1 MSLAEFLDRTDIAV
15 MSAQDAVVAA
25 KAHTTGRIWRINDAE
40 RKIAV
45 VTRTIMENTLPRLE
59 AIRDDT
65 TKPIELR
72 ELARKLRQT
81 LDTRLLYE
89 PDYFINLGNAEVAAG
104 YAAAVQFGLLTQT
117 ELDAFNL
124 AATHIETPFANTTL
138 KDVMA
143 HRNPAQKIP
152 CDHLGQDFVVSIA
165 YQDAF
170 SFVTDWLGETG
181 EIPLT
186 MYWRENAEESTKW
199 KRHQVEWVLLG
210 GVTGETTSQLF
221 NRPAGLNS
229 ARHFKFEYLPQY
241 VGQVSVVQVAVGR

>member
-25 KAHTTGRIWRINDAE
+25 KAHTTGRIWRVNDAE

-59 AIRDDT
+59 SIRDDT

-72 ELARKLRQT
+72 ELARKLRET
-81 LDTRLLYE
+81 LDTNLLYE

-124 AATHIETPFANTTL
+124 AATHIETPFVNTTL
-138 KDVMA
+138 KDVLL
-143 HRNPAQKIP
+143 HRGEMVYKEITNPVIENDYLKIEVTSEIA
-152 CDHLGQDFVVSIA
+152 DFTPQLYRVTFGVMQRFTGFSKVDGVYLAFVNKNRGTFFVDDEYGVV
-165 YQDAF
+165 
-170 SFVTDWLGETG
+170 V
-181 EIPLT
+181 
-186 MYWRENAEESTKW
+186 
-199 KRHQVEWVLLG
+199 
-210 GVTGETTSQLF
+210 
-221 NRPAGLNS
+221 
-229 ARHFKFEYLPQY
+229 
-241 VGQVSVVQVAVGR
+241 